1 MRSAFDKN
9 DASAGARKYN
19 QQVMKKYLKDA
30 PWGIGIAQG
39 YGSVPANNKYNIM
52 SNIPAD
58 SEYVYIWI
66 RTGRIGITTFL
77 ICTAI
82 MLGGGCWIVL
92 FRLRSPSLR
101 GIGAGMCCA
110 FVAFQLGGYGNQVL
124 MQFPNCVVFYGGLTI
139 VFILP
144 HIEIEW
150 EEYEAKMLAIEEE
163 KKRLKQEKR
172 EKSRVKT
179 WLTWK

>member
-1 MRSAFDKN
+1 
-9 DASAGARKYN
+9 
-19 QQVMKKYLKDA
+19 
-30 PWGIGIAQG
+30 
-39 YGSVPANNKYNIM
+39 
-52 SNIPAD
+52 
-58 SEYVYIWI
+58 
-66 RTGRIGITTFL
+66 
-77 ICTAI
+77 
-82 MLGGGCWIVL
+82 
-92 FRLRSPSLR
+92 
-101 GIGAGMCCA
+101 
-110 FVAFQLGGYGNQVL
+110 